1 MAMPDDAP
9 ETEHVNGDDTHGDA
23 AGVNNKRKAETEA
36 PSESTP
42 PVSKRNNHSA
52 AAPPDEAAGAE
63 PPGDAGADAGAD
75 AEQTGEE
82 RAEEEGEGGVPPPE
96 GGGEGEPQA
105 EAAPPPAHDPAY
117 AAAAFAEPASMP
129 EQAAP
134 AVSGTV
140 GYSMLAYDGVSGS
153 YAFPVD
159 HLLVGRIIGKGGD
172 TIRQIQFASGAHI
185 DINQQVPEGQPRMV
199 CPTGF
204 PFSLHRPA
212 RVPRGCC
219 VCAR

>member
-1 MAMPDDAP
+1 MP
-9 ETEHVNGDDTHGDA
+9 
-23 AGVNNKRKAETEA
+23 
-36 PSESTP
+36 
-42 PVSKRNNHSA
+42 
-52 AAPPDEAAGAE
+52 
-63 PPGDAGADAGAD
+63 
-75 AEQTGEE
+75 
-82 RAEEEGEGGVPPPE
+82 
-96 GGGEGEPQA
+96 
-105 EAAPPPAHDPAY
+105 
-117 AAAAFAEPASMP
+117 
-129 EQAAP
+129 
-134 AVSGTV
+134 
-140 GYSMLAYDGVSGS
+140 AYDGVSGS

-199 CPTGF
+199 RVSHRV